1 MYIHSILLDRELI
14 NGKDGVIGMA
24 AVINKSS
31 EDWVP
36 IRSITNGMIQLDNG
50 YLVTGV
56 KIEPKNIFILDR
68 DVQNNVIFALRTF
81 YNTIDYEF
89 WLISAGR
96 PVDINVYLAN
106 LQVQYNNTNNQHV
119 RKLLM
124 QDISKANMF
133 MSTQLNVV
141 DTEYFILFR
150 EKKPEIIQ
158 KRLQSLIS
166 GLANCTLNSKQV
178 SNDDLRM
185 LIDNFFN
192 GAESSRFGAVTSL

>member
-1 MYIHSILLDRELI
+1 
-14 NGKDGVIGMA
+14 MA
-24 AVINKSS
+24 VVNKSA

-36 IRSITNGMIQLDNG
+36 IKAINNGMILLDNG

-56 KIEPKNIFILDR
+56 KIEPKNIFILDQ
-68 DVQNNVIFALRTF
+68 DVQNNVIFSLRTF

-106 LQVQYNNTNNQHV
+106 LQVQYNNTNNQQV

-124 QDISKANMF
+124 QDINKANMF
-133 MSTQLNVV
+133 MSTQLNAV
-141 DTEYFILFR
+141 DTEYFILFK
-150 EKKPEIIQ
+150 EKKPEVIQ
-158 KRLQSLIS
+158 KRLQNLIS

-185 LIDNFFN
+185 LLDNFFN
-192 GAESSRFGAVTSL
+192 GAETSRFGTVISQ

>member
-1 MYIHSILLDRELI
+1 MAVVNKPAEEFLPIKGI
-14 NGKDGVIGMA
+14 N
-24 AVINKSS
+24 
-31 EDWVP
+31 
-36 IRSITNGMIQLDNG
+36 NGMIVLNNG
-50 YLVTGV
+50 FCVTGV
-56 KIEPKNIFILDR
+56 KIEPKNIFILDQ
-68 DVQNNVIFALRTF
+68 DVQNNVIYSLATF

-106 LQVQYNNTNNQHV
+106 LQVQYNNTSNQAI

-133 MSTQLNVV
+133 MSTQMNAV
-141 DTEYFILFR
+141 DTEYFILFK
-150 EKKPEIIQ
+150 EKKPEVIQ
-158 KRLQSLIS
+158 KRLQNLIS

-185 LIDNFFN
+185 LLDNFFN
-192 GAESSRFGAVTSL
+192 GAESSRFGAVTSA

>member
-1 MYIHSILLDRELI
+1 M
-14 NGKDGVIGMA
+14 
-24 AVINKSS
+24 AVINKTS
-31 EDWVP
+31 EDWIPVKA
-36 IRSITNGMIQLDNG
+36 INNGMIQLDNG

-68 DVQNNVIFALRTF
+68 DVQNNVIFSLKNF
-81 YNTIDYEF
+81 YNSIDYEF

-106 LQVQYNNTNNQHV
+106 LQVQYNNTNNQQI

-133 MSTQLNVV
+133 MSTQLNAI
-141 DTEYFILFR
+141 DTEYYILFK
-150 EKKPEIIQ
+150 EKKPEVIQ
-158 KRLQSLIS
+158 KRLQNLIG

-185 LIDNFFN
+185 LLDNFFN
-192 GAESSRFGAVTSL
+192 GAETYRFGAVTGV

>member
-1 MYIHSILLDRELI
+1 
-14 NGKDGVIGMA
+14 MA
-24 AVINKSS
+24 AANKSA
-31 EDWVP
+31 EDWLPV
-36 IRSITNGMIQLDNG
+36 RGITNGMIQLDNG

-56 KIEPKNIFILDR
+56 KVEPKNIFILEQN
-68 DVQNNVIFALRTF
+68 VQNNVIFSLRTF

-124 QDISKANMF
+124 QDINKANMF

-141 DTEYFILFR
+141 DTEYFILFK

-158 KRLQSLIS
+158 KRLQTLIS

-185 LIDNFFN
+185 LLDNFFN
-192 GAESSRFGAVTSL
+192 GAESSKFGVVTSL

>member
-1 MYIHSILLDRELI
+1 
-14 NGKDGVIGMA
+14 MA
-24 AVINKSS
+24 ISNKTS
-31 EDWVP
+31 EDWIP
-36 IRSITNGMIQLDNG
+36 IRGITNGMIQLDNG
-50 YLVTGV
+50 YVVTGV
-56 KIEPKNIFILDR
+56 KIEPKNIFILDYSA
-68 DVQNNVIFALRTF
+68 QANVISALRTF
-81 YNTIDYEF
+81 YNTLDYEF

-106 LQVQYNNTNNQHV
+106 LQVQYNNTNNQNI

-133 MSTQLNVV
+133 MSTQMNAV
-141 DTEYFILFR
+141 DTEYFLLFK

-158 KRLQSLIS
+158 KRLQSLIG

-185 LIDNFFN
+185 LLDNFFN
-192 GAESSRFGAVTSL
+192 GAEASRFGPVTSE

>member
-1 MYIHSILLDRELI
+1 
-14 NGKDGVIGMA
+14 MA
-24 AVINKSS
+24 AINKTA

-36 IRSITNGMIQLDNG
+36 VKAINNGMIVLDNG
-50 YLVTGV
+50 DLVTGV
-56 KIEPKNIFILDR
+56 KVEPKNIFILEQDL
-68 DVQNNVIFALRTF
+68 QNNVIFSLRNF

-89 WLISAGR
+89 WLICAGR

-106 LQVQYNNTNNQHV
+106 LQVQYNNTTNQTV

-124 QDISKANMF
+124 QDINKANMF
-133 MSTQLNVV
+133 MSTQLNAV
-141 DTEYFILFR
+141 DTEYFILFK

-158 KRLQSLIS
+158 KRLQNLIS

-185 LIDNFFN
+185 LLDNFFN

>member
-1 MYIHSILLDRELI
+1 
-14 NGKDGVIGMA
+14 MA
-24 AVINKSS
+24 VTNKSA

-36 IRSITNGMIQLDNG
+36 IKAINNGTILLDNG

-56 KIEPKNIFILDR
+56 KVEPKNIFILDQ
-68 DVQNNVIFALRTF
+68 DVQNNVIFSLRNF
-81 YNTIDYEF
+81 YNTLDYEF
-89 WLISAGR
+89 WLICAGR

-106 LQVQYNNTNNQHV
+106 LQVQYNNTNNQQV

-124 QDISKANMF
+124 QDINKANMF
-133 MSTQLNVV
+133 MSTQMNAV
-141 DTEYFILFR
+141 DTEYFILFK
-150 EKKPEIIQ
+150 EKRPDIIQ
-158 KRLQSLIS
+158 KRLQNLIS

-185 LIDNFFN
+185 LLDNFFN

>member
-1 MYIHSILLDRELI
+1 
-14 NGKDGVIGMA
+14 MA
-24 AVINKSS
+24 VVNKSA
-31 EDWVP
+31 EDFLP
-36 IRSITNGMIQLDNG
+36 IRGINNGMIVLNNG

-56 KIEPKNIFILDR
+56 KIEPKNIFILDQ
-68 DVQNNVIFALRTF
+68 DVQNNVIYSLRTF

-106 LQVQYNNTNNQHV
+106 LQVQYNNTSSQTI
-119 RKLLM
+119 RKILM
-124 QDISKANMF
+124 QDINKANMF
-133 MSTQLNVV
+133 MSTQMNAV
-141 DTEYFILFR
+141 DTEYFLLFK

-158 KRLQSLIS
+158 KRLQNLVS

-185 LIDNFFN
+185 LLDNFFN
-192 GAESSRFGAVTSL
+192 GAESSRFGAVTSE

>member
-1 MYIHSILLDRELI
+1 
-14 NGKDGVIGMA
+14 MA
-24 AVINKSS
+24 AVANKSS

-36 IRSITNGMIQLDNG
+36 IKAINNGMILLDNG

-150 EKKPEIIQ
+150 EKRPEIIQ
-158 KRLQSLIS
+158 KRLQNLIS

-185 LIDNFFN
+185 LLDNFFN

>member
-1 MYIHSILLDRELI
+1 
-14 NGKDGVIGMA
+14 MA
-24 AVINKSS
+24 AINRAA

-36 IRSITNGMIQLDNG
+36 VKGINNGMILLDNG

-56 KIEPKNIFILDR
+56 KIEPKNIFILEPDA
-68 DVQNNVIFALRTF
+68 QNNVIFSLSTF

-106 LQVQYNNTNNQHV
+106 LQVQYNNTNNQMV

-133 MSTQLNVV
+133 MSTQMNAV
-141 DTEYFILFR
+141 DTEYFILFK
-150 EKKPEIIQ
+150 EKRPEIIQ
-158 KRLQSLIS
+158 KRLQNLIS
-166 GLANCTLNSKQV
+166 GLASCTLNSKQV

-185 LIDNFFN
+185 LLDNFFN
-192 GAESSRFGAVTSL
+192 GAESSRFGAVTGV

>member
-1 MYIHSILLDRELI
+1 
-14 NGKDGVIGMA
+14 MA
-24 AVINKSS
+24 MTNKTA
-31 EDWVP
+31 EDWLP
-36 IRSITNGMIQLDNG
+36 IKGINNGMIVLDNG

-56 KIEPKNIFILDR
+56 KIEPKNIFILDQ
-68 DVQNNVIFALRTF
+68 DVQNSVIFSLRTF
-81 YNTIDYEF
+81 YNTLDYEF

-106 LQVQYNNTNNQHV
+106 LQVQYNNTNNQQV

-124 QDISKANMF
+124 QDISKANSF
-133 MSTQLNVV
+133 MSSQMNAV
-141 DTEYFILFR
+141 DTEYFILFK
-150 EKKPEIIQ
+150 EKRSEVIQ
-158 KRLQSLIS
+158 KRLQNLIS

-185 LIDNFFN
+185 LLDNFFN

>member
-1 MYIHSILLDRELI
+1 
-14 NGKDGVIGMA
+14 MA
-24 AVINKSS
+24 VTNKTT
-31 EDWVP
+31 EDWLP
-36 IRSITNGMIQLDNG
+36 IRAINNGMIQLDNG

-56 KIEPKNIFILDR
+56 KIEPKNIFILDQ
-68 DVQNNVIFALRTF
+68 DMQNNVIFSLRNF
-81 YNTIDYEF
+81 YNTLDYEF

-133 MSTQLNVV
+133 MSTQMNAV
-141 DTEYFILFR
+141 DTEYFILFK
-150 EKKPEIIQ
+150 EKQQEVIQ
-158 KRLQSLIS
+158 KRLQNLIS
-166 GLANCTLNSKQV
+166 GLAKCTLNSKQV

-185 LIDNFFN
+185 LLDNFFN
-192 GAESSRFGAVTSL
+192 GAESARFGAVTSA

>member
-1 MYIHSILLDRELI
+1 
-14 NGKDGVIGMA
+14 MA
-24 AVINKSS
+24 VTNKTA

-36 IRSITNGMIQLDNG
+36 IRTINNGLIQLDNG
-50 YLVTGV
+50 WYVTGV
-56 KIEPKNIFILDR
+56 KIEPKNIFILDQS
-68 DVQNNVIFALRTF
+68 VQNSVIGALRTF

-106 LQVQYNNTNNQHV
+106 LQVQYNNTNNQVV

-124 QDISKANMF
+124 QDINKANSF
-133 MSTQLNVV
+133 MSTQMNAV

-150 EKKPEIIQ
+150 EKRPEIIQ
-158 KRLQSLIS
+158 KRLQNLIS

-185 LIDNFFN
+185 LLDNFFN
-192 GAESSRFGAVTSL
+192 GAEKSRFGAVTSL

>member
-1 MYIHSILLDRELI
+1 
-14 NGKDGVIGMA
+14 MA
-24 AVINKSS
+24 ITNKTA
-31 EDWVP
+31 EDWLP
-36 IRSITNGMIQLDNG
+36 IRGINNGMIQLDNG

-56 KIEPKNIFILDR
+56 KIEPKNIFILDQ
-68 DVQNNVIFALRTF
+68 DVQNSVIFSLRNF

-106 LQVQYNNTNNQHV
+106 LQVQYNNTNNQQV

-124 QDISKANMF
+124 QDISKANSF
-133 MSTQLNVV
+133 MSSQMNAV
-141 DTEYFILFR
+141 DTEYFILFK

-158 KRLQSLIS
+158 KRLQNLIS

-185 LIDNFFN
+185 LLDNFFN
-192 GAESSRFGAVTSL
+192 GAEASRFGAVTSL

>member
-1 MYIHSILLDRELI
+1 MY
-14 NGKDGVIGMA
+14 GKDGAIKMA
-24 AVINKSS
+24 VTNKVAEDFIPIKGIN
-31 EDWVP
+31 
-36 IRSITNGMIQLDNG
+36 NGMLVLNNG
-50 YLVTGV
+50 FCVTGV
-56 KIEPKNIFILDR
+56 KIEPKNIFILDQ
-68 DVQNNVIFALRTF
+68 DVQNNVIYSLRTF

-106 LQVQYNNTNNQHV
+106 LQVQYNNTSNQAV

-124 QDISKANMF
+124 QDINKANMF
-133 MSTQLNVV
+133 MSTQMNAV
-141 DTEYFILFR
+141 DTEYFLLFK

-158 KRLQSLIS
+158 KRLQNLIS

-185 LIDNFFN
+185 LLDNFFN
-192 GAESSRFGAVTSL
+192 GAETSRFGAVTSL

>member
-1 MYIHSILLDRELI
+1 LLDQESI
-14 NGKDGVIGMA
+14 NGEVGVIKMA
-24 AVINKSS
+24 MTGKAS
-31 EDWVP
+31 EDWLP
-36 IRSITNGMIQLDNG
+36 IKGINNGMILLDNG
-50 YLVTGV
+50 YFVTGV
-56 KIEPKNIFILDR
+56 KIEPKNIFILDQ
-68 DVQNNVIFALRTF
+68 DVQNNVIMSLRTF

-106 LQVQYNNTNNQHV
+106 LQVQYNNTNNQMV

-133 MSTQLNVV
+133 MSTQMDAV
-141 DTEYFILFR
+141 DTEYFILFK

-158 KRLQSLIS
+158 KRLQNLIS

-185 LIDNFFN
+185 LLDNFFN
-192 GAESSRFGAVTSL
+192 GAESSRFGAVTSV

>member
-1 MYIHSILLDRELI
+1 
-14 NGKDGVIGMA
+14 MA
-24 AVINKSS
+24 VTNKTS

-36 IRSITNGMIQLDNG
+36 IRAINNGMIQLDNG

-56 KIEPKNIFILDR
+56 KVEPKNIFILDQ
-68 DVQNNVIFALRTF
+68 DVQNSVIFSLRNF
-81 YNTIDYEF
+81 YNTLDYEF

-106 LQVQYNNTNNQHV
+106 LQVQYNNTNNQAV

-133 MSTQLNVV
+133 MSTQLNAV
-141 DTEYFILFR
+141 DTEYFILFK

-158 KRLQSLIS
+158 KRLQQLIG

-185 LIDNFFN
+185 LLDNFFN
-192 GAESSRFGAVTSL
+192 GAETSRFGAVTSA

>member
-1 MYIHSILLDRELI
+1 MATTNKPAEDWIPIRAIQNGMILLD
-14 NGKDGVIGMA
+14 NGF
-24 AVINKSS
+24 
-31 EDWVP
+31 
-36 IRSITNGMIQLDNG
+36 
-50 YLVTGV
+50 LVTGV
-56 KIEPKNIFILDR
+56 KIEPKNIFILDQ
-68 DVQNNVIFALRTF
+68 DVQNNVIFSLRTF
-81 YNTIDYEF
+81 YNTLDYEF

-106 LQVQYNNTNNQHV
+106 LQVQYNNTNNQHI

-124 QDISKANMF
+124 QDINKANMF
-133 MSTQLNVV
+133 MSTQMNAV

-158 KRLQSLIS
+158 KRLQNLIS

-185 LIDNFFN
+185 LIDNFFS
-192 GAESSRFGAVTSL
+192 GAESSRFGAVTSQ

>member
-1 MYIHSILLDRELI
+1 
-14 NGKDGVIGMA
+14 MA
-24 AVINKSS
+24 MTNKTA
-31 EDWVP
+31 EDWLP
-36 IRSITNGMIQLDNG
+36 IRGINNGMITLDNG

-56 KIEPKNIFILDR
+56 KIEPKNIFILDQ
-68 DVQNNVIFALRTF
+68 DVQNSVIFSLRTF

-133 MSTQLNVV
+133 MSTQLNAV
-141 DTEYFILFR
+141 DTEYFILFK

-158 KRLQSLIS
+158 KRLQNLIS

-185 LIDNFFN
+185 LLDNFFS
-192 GAESSRFGAVTSL
+192 GAESSRFGAVTSA

>member
-1 MYIHSILLDRELI
+1 M
-14 NGKDGVIGMA
+14 

-36 IRSITNGMIQLDNG
+36 VKAINNGIIELEDGMK
-50 YLVTGV
+50 VTGV
-56 KIEPKNIFILDR
+56 KIEPKNIFILDQ
-68 DVQNNVIFALRTF
+68 DVQNNVILSLRTF
-81 YNTIDYEF
+81 YNTLDYEF

-106 LQVQYNNTNNQHV
+106 LQVQYNNTNNQQV

-124 QDISKANMF
+124 QDIGKANMF
-133 MSTQLNVV
+133 MSTQMNAV
-141 DTEYFILFR
+141 DTEYFILFK

-158 KRLQSLIS
+158 KRLQTLIG
-166 GLANCTLNSKQV
+166 GLANCTLSSKQV

-185 LIDNFFN
+185 LLDNFFN

>member
-1 MYIHSILLDRELI
+1 
-14 NGKDGVIGMA
+14 MA
-24 AVINKSS
+24 VTNKTS

-36 IRSITNGMIQLDNG
+36 IRAINNGMIQLDNG

-56 KIEPKNIFILDR
+56 KVEPKNIFILDQ
-68 DVQNNVIFALRTF
+68 DVQNSVIFSLRNF

-106 LQVQYNNTNNQHV
+106 LQVQYNNTNNQAV

-133 MSTQLNVV
+133 MSTQLNAV
-141 DTEYFILFR
+141 DTEYFILFK

-158 KRLQSLIS
+158 KRLQQLIG

-185 LIDNFFN
+185 LLDNFFN
-192 GAESSRFGAVTSL
+192 GAETSRFGAVTSA

>member
-1 MYIHSILLDRELI
+1 LLDQESI
-14 NGKDGVIGMA
+14 NGEVGVIKMA
-24 AVINKSS
+24 MTGKAS
-31 EDWVP
+31 EDWLP
-36 IRSITNGMIQLDNG
+36 IKGINNGMILLDNG

-56 KIEPKNIFILDR
+56 KIEPKNIFILDQ
-68 DVQNNVIFALRTF
+68 DVQNNVIMSLRTF

-106 LQVQYNNTNNQHV
+106 LQVQYNNTNNQMV

-133 MSTQLNVV
+133 MSTQMDAV
-141 DTEYFILFR
+141 DTEYFILFK

-158 KRLQSLIS
+158 KRLQNLIS

-185 LIDNFFN
+185 LLDNFFN
-192 GAESSRFGAVTSL
+192 GAESSRFGAVTSV